1 MRILFLWEGLNIG
14 GAERYLVGK
23 VKWLRD
29 HGHQVWVASSGGEL
43 EGDVEKSGAKH
54 QLVPS
59 VAQGL
64 GINMDFTGLMSVYDT
79 VLDNDI
85 QIIDTIAMK
94 PFIYGEWIRAQ
105 CGVRHIFEALSP
117 AYVLPSE
124 CRHLVEPLF
133 LNGNVATM
141 ERSWVEPYERM
152 GIDVSRTKVI
162 PHSVDTE
169 VFRPGNRDVFR
180 RARGLGRYDKL
191 VLTVSR
197 LDYDKARYIERLISE
212 FAEVRKIE
220 PRASLLIV
228 GNGTAAE
235 RIEHLAARSG
245 YAARVSGTSSQQEL
259 AFYYSAADVYVG
271 MGATVLEAAAC
282 GAPVVVA
289 NHFFLTVDHQPDADS
304 AACGLFGAD
313 GYEGIA
319 EPGEKMS
326 CFAKPILRL
335 LSMPRL
341 RDRIGGQ
348 GWTLA
353 RQKFSREAVMQQWE
367 DYYRGPVRQQP
378 PTETSSSSSRG
389 Q

>member
-23 VKWLRD
+23 VKWLRE
-29 HGHQVWVASSGGEL
+29 HGHQVWVASSGGDL
-43 EGDVEKSGAKH
+43 VKDVLGSGAQH

-64 GINMDFTGLMSVYDT
+64 GINMDFTGLMSVYDM

-105 CGVRHIFEALSP
+105 CGTRHIFEALSP

-133 LNGNVATM
+133 ESGSVATM

-169 VFRPGNRDVFR
+169 IFHPGNRETLR
-180 RARGLGRYDKL
+180 RSGKI

-197 LDYDKARYIERLISE
+197 LDFDKARYIERLIAE
-212 FAEVRKIE
+212 FAEVRKVE
-220 PRASLLIV
+220 PSATLLIV
-228 GNGTAAE
+228 GNGTASE
-235 RIEHLAARSG
+235 RIEHLAERSG
-245 YAARVSGTSSQQEL
+245 YAKRLPGTSSQEEL
-259 AFYYSAADVYVG
+259 ASYYRAADVYVG

-282 GAPVVVA
+282 KTPVVVA
-289 NHFFLTVDHQPDADS
+289 NHFFLVADQQPNADS
-304 AACGLFGAD
+304 ASGGIFNEK
-313 GYEGIA
+313 GYDGIA
-319 EPGEKMS
+319 EPGPRPT
-326 CFAKPILRL
+326 CFAKPIVRL
-335 LSMPRL
+335 LSTSRFRRNAGIDGYAL
-341 RDRIGGQ
+341 VI
-348 GWTLA
+348 
-353 RQKFSREAVMQQWE
+353 QKFSRDVVMRQWE
-367 DYYRGPVRQQP
+367 DYYLGSRRPQ
-378 PTETSSSSSRG
+378 PTEPSSSSSLG
-389 Q
+389 S

>member
-23 VKWLRD
+23 VKWLRE

-43 EGDVEKSGAKH
+43 VVDVLGTGAQH

-64 GINMDFTGLMSVYDT
+64 GINMDFTGLMGVYDT

-105 CGVRHIFEALSP
+105 CGTRHIFEALSP

-133 LNGNVATM
+133 LSGNVATM

-162 PHSVDTE
+162 PHSVDTN
-169 VFRPGNRDVFR
+169 VFKPGDT
-180 RARGLGRYDKL
+180 RGVRKSLGVAKHERL
-191 VLTVSR
+191 ILTVSR
-197 LDYDKARYIERLISE
+197 LDFDKARYIERLIAE
-212 FAEVRKIE
+212 FATIRMCE
-220 PRASLLIV
+220 PDARLVIV
-228 GNGTAAE
+228 GNGTAVE
-235 RIEHLAARSG
+235 HIEHLA
-245 YAARVSGTSSQQEL
+245 SQQDGVSRVVGTTDQREL
-259 AFYYSAADVYVG
+259 AAYYVAADLYVG

-282 GAPVVVA
+282 RCPVVVA
-289 NHFFLTVDHQPDADS
+289 NHFFLVAGQQPS
-304 AACGLFGAD
+304 ALNASCGIFGQE

-319 EPGEKMS
+319 EPGPS
-326 CFAKPILRL
+326 PSSFAEPILWL
-335 LSMPRL
+335 LGR
-341 RDRIGGQ
+341 RDLMARAGAQ
-348 GWTLA
+348 ALA
-353 RQKFSREAVMQQWE
+353 LVTKKFSRDVVMRQWE

-378 PTETSSSSSRG
+378 PTESASSSSRE